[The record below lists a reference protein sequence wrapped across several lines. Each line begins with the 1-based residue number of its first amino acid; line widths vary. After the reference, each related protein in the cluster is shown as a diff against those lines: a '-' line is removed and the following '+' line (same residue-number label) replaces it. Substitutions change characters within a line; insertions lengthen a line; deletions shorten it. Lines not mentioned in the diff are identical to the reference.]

1 MKGTQV
7 PHNQPLNKDRIL
19 IKGAYLMT
27 QDDKLGNVVGDL
39 LVADGRIVRIGQDLQ
54 DERARIV
61 DGTGN
66 AVLPGF
72 IDTHRHNWQGA
83 LRNLGPAWTYQ
94 EYRSQVQIGLGQYF
108 EPRDVHIGNLAADLM
123 SLDSGVTTVR
133 DESHIS
139 NSPEHSDAAIAA
151 HRESG
156 IRAVFDHGWPSTEA
170 EQWQFG
176 SARTHPDDI
185 RRIRNEVLSDDSAR
199 VTLNAM
205 LRGPELST
213 ADVAAQDIRLAR
225 DLGLRISMH
234 VGLGEWGAKQQAV
247 RQLAESGLLASD
259 MTFIHLCTS
268 TDEELR
274 MLAAHG
280 ATASVASALEVFMPG
295 LGQPATNRL
304 LAAGVRP
311 SLSVDTETI
320 VSGDMFGVM
329 RAALA
334 YQQLIIAGAAGT
346 MDRVPGLPT
355 FDATD
360 LIAFATIEG
369 ARACGIDDRTGSLT
383 PGKEADLIM
392 VRLDHANLLPATDV
406 AASIVAG
413 GHAGNVDLVMVEGE
427 ILKENGMLKG
437 GNRVLEEAAASRDR
451 LFHAAG
457 LKVPA

>member
-1 MKGTQV
+1 MSYHQP
-7 PHNQPLNKDRIL
+7 PHKDRIL

-27 QDDKLGNVVGDL
+27 QDDELGNLVGDV
-39 LVADGRIVRIGQDLQ
+39 LVADGRILRIGQDLRD
-54 DERARIV
+54 DEARLV

-108 EPRDVHIGNLAADLM
+108 EPEDVHIGNLAADLM

-151 HRESG
+151 HWESG

-176 SARTHPDDI
+176 SSRTHPDDI

-225 DLGLRISMH
+225 ELGLRISMH
-234 VGLGEWGAKQQAV
+234 VGLGEWGARQQAV
-247 RQLAESGLLASD
+247 RQLAESKLLASD

-334 YQQLIIAGAAGT
+334 YQQLIIAGAAGP

-355 FDATD
+355 FDAAD

-392 VRLDHANLLPATDV
+392 VRLDHTNLLPATNV

-413 GHAGNVDLVMVEGE
+413 GHAGNVDLVVVAGE
-427 ILKENGMLKG
+427 VRKEHGVLKKG
-437 GNRVLEEAAASRDR
+437 DAVFAEAAASRDR

-457 LKVPA
+457 LPLPS

>member
-1 MKGTQV
+1 M
-7 PHNQPLNKDRIL
+7 
-19 IKGAYLMT
+19 
-27 QDDKLGNVVGDL
+27 
-39 LVADGRIVRIGQDLQ
+39 
-54 DERARIV
+54 
-61 DGTGN
+61 
-66 AVLPGF
+66 
-72 IDTHRHNWQGA
+72 
-83 LRNLGPAWTYQ
+83 
-94 EYRSQVQIGLGQYF
+94 
-108 EPRDVHIGNLAADLM
+108 
-123 SLDSGVTTVR
+123 TTVR

-139 NSPEHSDAAIAA
+139 NSPEHSDAEIAA
-151 HRESG
+151 HWESG

-213 ADVAAQDIRLAR
+213 AEVAAQDIRLAR

-234 VGLGEWGAKQQAV
+234 VGLGEWGAEQQAV
-247 RQLAESGLLASD
+247 RQLTESKLLASD

-334 YQQLIIAGAAGT
+334 YQQLIIAGAAGP
-346 MDRVPGLPT
+346 MDRSPGLPT
-355 FDATD
+355 FDAAD

-413 GHAGNVDLVMVEGE
+413 GHAGNIDLVVVAGE
-427 ILKENGMLKG
+427 VLKEHGVLKKG
-437 GNRVLEEAAASRDR
+437 DSVFAEAAASRDR

-457 LKVPA
+457 LPLPS

>member
-1 MKGTQV
+1 MSHDSSKETE
-7 PHNQPLNKDRIL
+7 RIL

-27 QDDKLGNVVGDL
+27 QDADLGNLVGDV
-39 LVADGRIVRIGQDLQ
+39 LVADGKIHAIGRDLH
-54 DERARIV
+54 DAHARVI
-61 DGTGN
+61 DGAGS

-94 EYRSQVQIGLGQYF
+94 EYRSHVQIGLGQHF

-139 NSPEHSDAAIAA
+139 NSPEHTDAAIAA
-151 HRESG
+151 HWESG

-170 EQWQFG
+170 EAWQFG

-185 RRIRNEVLSDDSAR
+185 RRVRNEVLADDTAR

-213 ADVAAQDIRLAR
+213 PDVAEQDIRLAR

-234 VGLGEWGAKQQAV
+234 VGLGEWGAQQQAI
-247 RQLAESGLLASD
+247 RRLAESGLLGAD
-259 MTFIHLCTS
+259 MTFIHCCTS

-334 YQQLIIAGAAGT
+334 YQQLIIAGAAGP
-346 MDRVPGLPT
+346 MDRVPDLPT
-355 FDATD
+355 FDAAD
-360 LIAFATIEG
+360 LLAFATIEG
-369 ARACGIDDRTGSLT
+369 ARACGIDGRTGSLT

-392 VRLDHANLLPATDV
+392 IRLDHANLLPATDA

-413 GHAGNVDLVMVEGE
+413 GHAGNVDLVVVAGQV
-427 ILKENGMLKG
+427 LKENGALKSDEA
-437 GNRVLEEAAASRDR
+437 VFDAAAASRDR
-451 LFHAAG
+451 LFRAAG
-457 LKVPA
+457 LALPA

>member
-19 IKGAYLMT
+19 IKDAYLMT
-27 QDDKLGNVVGDL
+27 QDDKLGNVVGDV
-39 LVADGRIVRIGQDLQ
+39 LVADGRIVRIGRDLQ

-427 ILKENGMLKG
+427 ILKENGVLKG
-437 GNRVLEEAAASRDR
+437 GNRVLEEAAASRNR

-457 LKVPA
+457 LKLPA

>member
-1 MKGTQV
+1 MS
-7 PHNQPLNKDRIL
+7 PNQPQHKDRIL
-19 IKGAYLMT
+19 IKGAYVMT
-27 QDDKLGNVVGDL
+27 QDDQLGSLVGDIL
-39 LVADGRIVRIGQDLQ
+39 IADGRILRIGQDLT
-54 DERARIV
+54 DDRARVV
-61 DGTGN
+61 DGAGK

-94 EYRSQVQIGLGQYF
+94 EYRDQVQIGLGQHF
-108 EPRDVHIGNLAADLM
+108 EPRDVHIGNLAADLL

-151 HRESG
+151 HWESG

-176 SARTHPDDI
+176 SDRTHPEDI
-185 RRIRNEVLSDDSAR
+185 RRIREEVLSDDSAR

-213 ADVAAQDIRLAR
+213 ADVAARDIHLAR
-225 DLGLRISMH
+225 ELGLRISMH
-234 VGLGEWGAKQQAV
+234 VGLGEWGAEQQAV
-247 RQLAESGLLASD
+247 RQLAESKLLDSD

-268 TDEELR
+268 TDDELR

-280 ATASVASALEVFMPG
+280 ATASVAGALEVFMPG

-329 RAALA
+329 RATLA
-334 YQQLIIAGAAGT
+334 YQQLIVAGAAGP
-346 MDRVPGLPT
+346 MDRAPGLPT
-355 FDATD
+355 FDAAD
-360 LIAFATIEG
+360 LLSFATIEG

-392 VRLDHANLLPATDV
+392 VRLDHPNLLPATDV

-413 GHAGNVDLVMVEGE
+413 GHAGNVELVVVAGE
-427 ILKENGMLKG
+427 VRKENGVLK
-437 GNRVLEEAAASRDR
+437 RADSVFAEAAASRDR

-457 LKVPA
+457 LPLPS

>member
-1 MKGTQV
+1 MS
-7 PHNQPLNKDRIL
+7 HNQPQNKERIL

-27 QDDKLGNVVGDL
+27 QDNKLGNFVGDV
-39 LVADGRIVRIGQDLQ
+39 LVADGRIVEVGRDLS
-54 DERARIV
+54 DDRARV
-61 DGTGN
+61 VEGTGN

-83 LRNLGPAWTYQ
+83 LRNLGPAWTYE
-94 EYRSQVQIGLGQYF
+94 EYRSNVQIGLGQHF
-108 EPRDVHIGNLAADLM
+108 EPRDVHVGNLAADLM

-151 HRESG
+151 HWESG

-176 SARTHPDDI
+176 SNRTHPADI
-185 RRIRNEVLSDDSAR
+185 RRIRDEVLSDDSAR

-213 ADVAAQDIRLAR
+213 PEVSAQDIRLAR
-225 DLGLRISMH
+225 ELGLRISMH
-234 VGLGEWGAKQQAV
+234 VGLGEWGADQQAI
-247 RQLAESGLLASD
+247 RQLAETGLLASD
-259 MTFIHLCTS
+259 MTFIHCCTS

-280 ATASVASALEVFMPG
+280 ATASVAGALEVFMPG

-329 RAALA
+329 RATLA
-334 YQQLIIAGAAGT
+334 YQQLILADAAGP
-346 MDRVPGLPT
+346 MDRIAGLPT
-355 FDATD
+355 FDAAD
-360 LIAFATIEG
+360 LLSFATIEG
-369 ARACGIDDRTGSLT
+369 ARAAGIDNRTGSLT
-383 PGKEADLIM
+383 PGKEADLITI
-392 VRLDHANLLPATDV
+392 RLDHANLLPATNV
-406 AASIVAG
+406 AATIVAG
-413 GHAGNVDLVMVEGE
+413 GHAGNVDMVVVAGDV
-427 ILKENGMLKG
+427 LKENGVLKAG
-437 GNRVLEEAAASRDR
+437 DTVFDEAAASRDR

-457 LKVPA
+457 LPLPA